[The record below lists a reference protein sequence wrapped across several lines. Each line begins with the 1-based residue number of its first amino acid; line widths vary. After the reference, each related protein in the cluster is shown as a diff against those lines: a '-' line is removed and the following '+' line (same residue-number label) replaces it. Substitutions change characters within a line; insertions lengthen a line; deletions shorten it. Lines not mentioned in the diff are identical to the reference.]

1 MIEARYIHQVA
12 LLLQILPIIGERE
25 EFAIK
30 GGTAINL
37 FIRNMPRLSVDIDLT
52 YIPLQDRDSSLMGI
66 TTGLQAV
73 ADRLSS
79 FIPKQQI
86 KKILGPVKGTVT
98 TLVIETPH
106 ASVTVEVNH
115 VLRGTVFPCY
125 IGNLCAAAQEQF
137 KVDVQIKI
145 LALGDLYGGKICAAL
160 DRQHP
165 RDLFDIK
172 LLFENEGMS
181 TETRQ
186 AFVVYLASHSRPMHE
201 LLNPTLLDVRTA
213 FESEFQGMSRIP
225 VTYEE
230 LVKARADVLEKVRN
244 GLSES
249 ERRFLLSV
257 AEGLPRWEL
266 MAIPGIEKLPS
277 IQWKVQN
284 IQKMERAKHAVQIEK
299 LKECLSL

>member
-1 MIEARYIHQVA
+1 MNQESYTRQVR
-12 LLLQILPIIGERE
+12 LLIQILPIIGERE

-37 FIRNMPRLSVDIDLT
+37 FVRDMPRLSVDIDLT
-52 YIPLQDRDSSLMGI
+52 YIPIQDRNSSLKGI
-66 TTGLQAV
+66 TTGLQEV
-73 ADRLSS
+73 AERLSS

-86 KKILGPVKGTVT
+86 KKIPGPVKGTVT
-98 TLVIETPH
+98 TLVIETPQ

-115 VLRGTVFPCY
+115 VLRGTVFPCK
-125 IGNLCAAAQEQF
+125 IWDLCTAAREQF
-137 KVDVQIKI
+137 KADVQNKI
-145 LALGDLYGGKICAAL
+145 LALADLFGGKICAAL

-172 LLFENEGMS
+172 LLLENEGIS

-201 LLNPTLLDVRTA
+201 LLNPTLLDVRTI
-213 FESEFQGMSRIP
+213 FESEFQGMSRIS

-230 LVKARADVLEKVRN
+230 IVKTRADLIEKVKN
-244 GLSES
+244 GLTES

-257 AEGLPRWEL
+257 KEGSPKWEL
-266 MAIPGIEKLPS
+266 LPISGIDRLPGV
-277 IQWKVQN
+277 QWKIQN
-284 IQKMERAKHAVQIEK
+284 IKKMDSGKLAAQLKK
-299 LKECLSL
+299 LKQCLSL

>member
-1 MIEARYIHQVA
+1 MTEGRYIQQVA

-52 YIPLQDRDSSLMGI
+52 YIPIQDRDSSLKGI
-66 TTGLQAV
+66 TAGLQAV
-73 ADRLSS
+73 AERLSS

-86 KKILGPVKGTVT
+86 KKIPGPVKGTVT
-98 TLVIETPH
+98 TLVIETPQ

-115 VLRGTVFPCY
+115 VLRGTVFRCD

-137 KVDVQIKI
+137 KADVQIKI
-145 LALGDLYGGKICAAL
+145 LALADLFGGKICAAL

-172 LLFENEGMS
+172 LLLENEGIS

-186 AFVVYLASHSRPMHE
+186 AFIVYLASHSRPMHE
-201 LLNPTLLDVRTA
+201 LLNPTLLDMRTT
-213 FESEFQGMSRIP
+213 FENEFQGMSRIA
-225 VTYEE
+225 VTYDE
-230 LVKARADVLEKVRN
+230 LVKARSDLLTKVK
-244 GLSES
+244 GDLSEN
-249 ERRFLLSV
+249 ERCFLLSV
-257 AEGLPRWEL
+257 KEGSPKWDLLP
-266 MAIPGIEKLPS
+266 ISGINKLPG

-284 IQKMERAKHAVQIEK
+284 IARIEREKHLNQIQK

>member
-1 MIEARYIHQVA
+1 MNQESYTRQVR
-12 LLLQILPIIGERE
+12 LLIQILPIIGERE

-37 FIRNMPRLSVDIDLT
+37 FVRDMPRLSVDIDLT
-52 YIPLQDRDSSLMGI
+52 YIPIQDRDSSLKGI

-73 ADRLSS
+73 AERLSS

-86 KKILGPVKGTVT
+86 KKIPGPVKGTVT
-98 TLVIETPH
+98 TLVIEQPQ

-115 VLRGTVFPCY
+115 VLRGTVFPCK
-125 IGNLCAAAQEQF
+125 IWDLCTAAREQF
-137 KVDVQIKI
+137 KADVQIKI
-145 LALGDLYGGKICAAL
+145 LALADLFGGKICAAL

-172 LLFENEGMS
+172 LLLENDGIS

-201 LLNPTLLDVRTA
+201 LLNPTLLDVRTI
-213 FESEFQGMSRIP
+213 FESEFQGMSRIS

-230 LVKARADVLEKVRN
+230 IVKTRADLLEKVKN
-244 GLSES
+244 GLTEG

-257 AEGLPRWEL
+257 KEGSPKWEL
-266 MAIPGIEKLPS
+266 LPISGIDRLPGV
-277 IQWKVQN
+277 QWKIQN
-284 IQKMERAKHAVQIEK
+284 IKKMDSGKLAAQLKK
-299 LKECLSL
+299 LKQCLSL